1 MPFKEKN
8 PRVARVTFGGQV
20 RVSPEDVIEKVGWR
34 GGGYQQFLLLVT
46 CITIASEAAEVALL
60 SLILP
65 HVKNEFNLTNWET
78 DKVAMSIFAGQM
90 FGCFV
95 MGALADSFGR
105 KPCVIAASVLVAVG
119 GYASA
124 LADSTTV
131 GVVAITVIGALILE
145 PWGWR
150 LLAFI
155 AALPPTVALVMAFY
169 LDESPTW
176 LADVGRGAEAKRAL
190 DRICV
195 ENTGY
200 PLPEGIQVVG
210 DRETGI
216 VTPATMDGA
225 EKGAAMS
232 GGGGGDSSA
241 WYNLAGN
248 LVNLFRTVC
257 LWTLAFVQTFNFY
270 GLMLNA
276 PVVFRVKQYADDGV
290 TELTNK
296 VVFDYAAILIVNS
309 GDLVGNFSALLA
321 LKSKTNPRSVAAA
334 CAAISVPMLF
344 VPLVPSLNSHRW
356 GLVFLML
363 IGRIPAAPIGA
374 MSWILNAV
382 AYPTLFRATGHGW
395 ANAVARFGAVTA
407 SSMYS
412 MPAALSIPIHALA
425 LVAAIPA
432 ALFMPKG
439 ALEHGAPPL
448 KGRR

>member
-1 MPFKEKN
+1 M
-8 PRVARVTFGGQV
+8 
-20 RVSPEDVIEKVGWR
+20 
-34 GGGYQQFLLLVT
+34 
-46 CITIASEAAEVALL
+46 
-60 SLILP
+60 
-65 HVKNEFNLTNWET
+65 
-78 DKVAMSIFAGQM
+78 
-90 FGCFV
+90 
-95 MGALADSFGR
+95 
-105 KPCVIAASVLVAVG
+105 
-119 GYASA
+119 
-124 LADSTTV
+124 
-131 GVVAITVIGALILE
+131 
-145 PWGWR
+145 
-150 LLAFI
+150 
-155 AALPPTVALVMAFY
+155 
-169 LDESPTW
+169 
-176 LADVGRGAEAKRAL
+176 
-190 DRICV
+190 
-195 ENTGY
+195 
-200 PLPEGIQVVG
+200 PEGIQVVG

-216 VTPATMDGA
+216 VTPVATMDGA
-225 EKGAAMS
+225 EKGTAMS